1 MATISIIRFLKG
13 LVDKNDLN
21 AMKTYYSTLPEEEE
35 DTTIM
40 FVNIPW
46 DVVFQRV
53 YLHAC
58 LRKRIDIVA
67 FLVQVY
73 ETMDPI
79 DKIALRQVFPYGR
92 YLLNK

>member
-1 MATISIIRFLKG
+1 MATISIIQFLKD
-13 LVDKNDLN
+13 LVDKNDLD
-21 AMKTYYSTLPEEEE
+21 ALKTYYSTLF
-35 DTTIM
+35 DYNT
-40 FVNIPW
+40 NIPW

-58 LRKRIDIVA
+58 LRKRSTIAD

>member
-1 MATISIIRFLKG
+1 MATISIIMFLKG
-13 LVDKNDLN
+13 LVDKNDLD
-21 AMKTYYSTLPEEEE
+21 AIKTYYNTLPEKDE
-35 DTTIM
+35 DTTS
-40 FVNIPW
+40 IPW

-58 LRKRIDIVA
+58 LRKRKMIAD

-73 ETMDPI
+73 ESMDPI
-79 DKIALRQVFPYGR
+79 DQIALRQVFPYGR

>member
-13 LVDKNDLN
+13 LVDKNDLD
-21 AMKTYYSTLPEEEE
+21 AMKMYYNALPEEGE
-35 DTTIM
+35 DTTT
-40 FVNIPW
+40 IPW

-58 LRKRIDIVA
+58 LRKRTDIVA

-73 ETMDPI
+73 ESMNPI

>member
-1 MATISIIRFLKG
+1 MATISIIMFLKG
-13 LVDKNDLN
+13 LVDKNDLD
-21 AMKTYYSTLPEEEE
+21 AMKTYYSTLPKEEE
-35 DTTIM
+35 DETNM

-58 LRKRIDIVA
+58 LRKRTEMA
-67 FLVQVY
+67 TFLVQVY
-73 ETMDPI
+73 ESMDPI
-79 DKIALRQVFPYGR
+79 HKIALRQVFPYGR